1 MADTR
6 LYSEALGTRQ
16 TEKSLDGEETFLDN
30 IHLTDQTVA
39 IGLDP
44 ITTTVRA
51 MTRPIFDSR
60 KSLSLLA
67 KLKTSKCQTDKNF

>member
-1 MADTR
+1 MADTG
-6 LYSEALGTRQ
+6 LCSEALGTGQ
-16 TEKSLDGEETFLDN
+16 AEKSLDGEEALLDN
-30 IHLTDQTVA
+30 IHLTDQTMT